1 LAQAAAG
8 RLRAA
13 ALGEFRRAWEQE
25 AGAVSVDELA
35 GARRWGI
42 AVQKIPVESP
52 SSGSAAPA
60 EWCERDGRAVVVVLA
75 GPGDRVLTGD
85 PGDLRRGAAAA
96 ASRR

>member
-42 AVQKIPVESP
+42 AVQQIPVESP

-60 EWCERDGRAVVVVLA
+60 LWCETRRPCGVVLLA
-75 GPGDRVLTGD
+75 VGVTGSSRVT
-85 PGDLRRGAAAA
+85 RAI
-96 ASRR
+96 